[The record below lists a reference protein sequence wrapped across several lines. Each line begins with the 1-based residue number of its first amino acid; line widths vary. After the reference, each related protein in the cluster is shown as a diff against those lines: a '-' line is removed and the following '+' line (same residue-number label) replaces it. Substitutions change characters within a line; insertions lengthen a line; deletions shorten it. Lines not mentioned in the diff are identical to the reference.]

1 VLLLLLSCA
10 ISSDIDSVGA
20 PDFPEQVVEW
30 RSAALSCND
39 TQADLSAWTTGPGST
54 ATVWAEGS
62 AQDGFPVQD
71 TISMVLIS
79 QDSSTGIQS
88 WSYSGALEE
97 LPCTEI
103 SAWQVELMDA
113 RGEALHCMNQDQE
126 PC

>member
-1 VLLLLLSCA
+1 ML
-10 ISSDIDSVGA
+10 
-20 PDFPEQVVEW
+20 
-30 RSAALSCND
+30 
-39 TQADLSAWTTGPGST
+39 
-54 ATVWAEGS
+54 
-62 AQDGFPVQD
+62 
-71 TISMVLIS
+71 LIS

-97 LPCTEI
+97 LPCPEI